1 MAAPLLDFSEPSP
14 RIPTNLLLVDD
25 NPQNLIALEATLQPL
40 GQNLVLASSGRDAL
54 KHLLGNDFAAILLDV
69 QMPGMDGFETAA
81 LIKERQRSRHI
92 PILFLTALSK
102 EKAHVDRGYSVGAVD
117 YISKPFDPDI
127 LRSKVAVF
135 VELFQKNERS
145 KRQSTQLHVVRE
157 REVAKFKRASEARYQ
172 ALAESMPQIVWTAD
186 RDGSLTYG
194 NPRWFACAGIG
205 QKAGRRLDWQDVL
218 HPGDLAPLLRDWQA
232 TIAGDADWESEYR
245 FGNAVAGYRWHLVRA
260 IADRDERQGVAS
272 WIGTSTDIDDRKH
285 AEQGLRLLADASTQ
299 LSSSMDYETALL
311 AAARVAVPYLGDW
324 CIIDVLDQATILRRI
339 VVEHGDAAKVARLW
353 ELSQSGLEEAAFGS
367 AAVIKS
373 GKSESLADYPGSLAA
388 HLDENR
394 LRAVHDLGL
403 DSCVCVPLVARGRV
417 LGAMTFV
424 TSQADRQC
432 KTIRHGALPLI
443 EDLAARCAA
452 AVDAAQLY
460 AIAQSERS
468 KLEIADRAKDEFL
481 ATVSHELR
489 TPLSAMLG
497 WTRILRSGGLAEAKV
512 QHALQI
518 IERNAVAQAQLIT
531 DLLDVSWI
539 ATGSIK
545 VDFSE
550 LGLAQVVE
558 GAVEAAYPVA
568 EAGKVALVVRLD
580 SAVGNVRGDALRLQQ
595 VVGNLLANAIKFTPA
610 GGRVEVELGRD
621 QQQALLRITDSGRG
635 IEPDFLPHAFERFR
649 QEDRGSTL
657 SRRGLGLGLAI
668 VRHLVGLHDGV
679 VSASSEGKDKGST
692 FTVTLP
698 LLASPATA
706 LELVVREADH
716 APPLERPA
724 LVDLHVLIVEDD
736 DDARELLRT
745 LLEAQGAR
753 VSSANA
759 VVSALELMQ
768 TDKPDVIV
776 SDIGLPGEDG
786 FAFIRRVRLLSP
798 ERGGLVPVIALTAY
812 SSLNDRDRAIAAGFA
827 AHLAKPFDPPKLRG
841 TIARLTGRPT
851 E

>member
-1 MAAPLLDFSEPSP
+1 MAAPLLDFSESAPS
-14 RIPTNLLLVDD
+14 IPTNLLLVDD
-25 NPQNLIALEATLQPL
+25 KPQNLTALEATLEPL
-40 GQNLVLASSGRDAL
+40 GQNLVLASSGREAL
-54 KHLLGNDFAAILLDV
+54 KHLLGNEFAAILLDV

-157 REVAKFKRASEARYQ
+157 RESKRASEARYQ

-194 NPRWFACAGIG
+194 NPRWFACAGTAE
-205 QKAGRRLDWQDVL
+205 KAGRRLDWKDVL
-218 HPGDLAPLLRDWQA
+218 HPGDLGPLLRDWQA
-232 TIAGDADWESEYR
+232 TVAGDADWESEYR
-245 FGNAVAGYRWHLVRA
+245 FGNAARGYRWHLVRA
-260 IADRDERQGVAS
+260 IAERNERQGVAS

-299 LSSSMDYETALL
+299 LSSSMDYETALR

-324 CIIDVLDQATILRRI
+324 CIIDVLDQATTLRRI
-339 VVEHGDAAKVARLW
+339 VVEHRDATKIARLW

-373 GKSESLADYPGSLAA
+373 GKSESFADYPGSLAA

-394 LRAVHDLGL
+394 LRAVHELGL
-403 DSCVCVPLVARGRV
+403 SSCVCVPLVARGRV

-432 KTIRHGALPLI
+432 RTIRHGALPLI
-443 EDLAARCAA
+443 EDFAARCAA

-460 AIAQSERS
+460 AIAESERS
-468 KLEIADRAKDEFL
+468 KLENANHAKDEFL

-489 TPLSAMLG
+489 TPLNAMLG
-497 WTRILRSGGLAEAKV
+497 WTQILRSGGLEEAKV
-512 QHALQI
+512 QRALQV
-518 IERNAVAQAQLIT
+518 IERNATAQAHLIT
-531 DLLDVSWI
+531 ELLDVSRI
-539 ATGSIK
+539 ATGGIK

-550 LGLAQVVE
+550 LGLSQVVE
-558 GAVEAAYPVA
+558 RAVEAAYPVA
-568 EAGKVALVVRLD
+568 EAGKIALVVRLD

-595 VVGNLLANAIKFTPA
+595 VVGNLLANAIKFTPV
-610 GGRVEVELGRD
+610 GGQVEVELRRD
-621 QQQALLRITDSGRG
+621 QQRALLRITDSGCG

-649 QEDRGSTL
+649 QDDRGATL

-692 FTVTLP
+692 FLVTLP
-698 LLASPATA
+698 LLASPAAA
-706 LELVVREADH
+706 LEPVVRKADR
-716 APPLERPA
+716 ALPLEGPA
-724 LVDLHVLIVEDD
+724 LFDLHVLVVEDD
-736 DDARELLRT
+736 EDARELLRV

-759 VVSALELMQ
+759 VVSALELIQ

-786 FAFIRRVRLLSP
+786 YVFIRRVRALSP
-798 ERGGLVPVIALTAY
+798 ELGGLLPVIALTAY
-812 SSLNDRDRAIAAGFA
+812 SSLNDRNRAIAAGFA
-827 AHLAKPFDPPKLRG
+827 AHLAKPFDPPKLSA
-841 TIARLTGRPT
+841 TIARLTGRRT